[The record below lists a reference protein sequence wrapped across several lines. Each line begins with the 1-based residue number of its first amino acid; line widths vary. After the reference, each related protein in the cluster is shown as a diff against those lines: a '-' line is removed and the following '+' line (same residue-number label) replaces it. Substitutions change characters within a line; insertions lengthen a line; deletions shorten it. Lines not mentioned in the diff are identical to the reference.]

1 MIVKNTSINDK
12 PLFNVGLNP
21 MKFIFTLLLIGLCNL
36 GNAQSMGSKV
46 SFEAADGKTY
56 AGKIIEIEGDKYKI
70 KYDGF
75 EFESWMLKTQF
86 TVTLEMTALP
96 AALPAPSPELPQTEK
111 KPIAEQRDPQ
121 PTGTGP
127 EQQEA
132 QNPLGN
138 STAMTRADSLK
149 MAIADMKKAFEA
161 AGKLFAGKSDTLTIV
176 IPGIDYENLSLA
188 RLKESLSK
196 LKGTR
201 SVMLQ
206 YSGSTAR
213 LEVAFKGKT
222 EQLWDSVPS
231 DIRMMFKLVEADGRN
246 IKLNPK

>member
-1 MIVKNTSINDK
+1 M
-12 PLFNVGLNP
+12 
-21 MKFIFTLLLIGLCNL
+21 

-75 EFESWMLKTQF
+75 EFESWMSKTQF
-86 TVTLEMTALP
+86 RVTLEMTALP
-96 AALPAPSPELPQTEK
+96 AALPAPSPELPQIEPQ
-111 KPIAEQRDPQ
+111 PIADQRN
-121 PTGTGP
+121 T
-127 EQQEA
+127 EA
-132 QNPLGN
+132 QNPSGN

-188 RLKESLSK
+188 RLKDSLSK